1 MRINNYNEY
10 LRNKRVIIVGPAN
23 SLIGQKQG
31 EFIDSFDVII
41 RPNNGWDLP
50 AHLKVDYGTRTD
62 VAFFRFG
69 PNIPKLKIPTIMT
82 DQTTVDRCVKSRIK
96 WIVAYKG
103 YKGRINKFK
112 TMNRHRLRL
121 YEVPQQVDKE
131 ITIKAP
137 KIPMTGVATI
147 FETLRHPVKELYIT
161 GMTFMQTGYFV
172 GYSGGTE
179 ESNKHI
185 SPERISSISLH
196 DVEAQRKAV
205 RELFLRDK
213 RLKCDDLLAKIL
225 ELG

>member
-1 MRINNYNEY
+1 MDYNEY
-10 LRNKRVIIVGPAN
+10 LKNKRVIIVGPAN
-23 SLIGQKQG
+23 SLIGKNQG

-50 AHLKVDYGTRTD
+50 ENLFLDYGSRTD
-62 VAFFRFG
+62 VVFFRFG
-69 PNIPKLKIPTIMT
+69 PNIPKLKVPTIMT
-82 DQTTVDRCVKSRIK
+82 DQETVDRCVRLGIK
-96 WIVAYKG
+96 WVVGYKG

-112 TMNRHRLRL
+112 AMNRHRLRL
-121 YEVPQQVDKE
+121 YEVPRYVDDE
-131 ITIKAP
+131 ITMKAP
-137 KIPMTGVATI
+137 KIPMTGVAAI

-172 GYSGGTE
+172 GYSGRTE
-179 ESNKHI
+179 ESNKYV

-196 DVEAQRKAV
+196 DVEAQRRAV
-205 RELFLRDK
+205 RELFLQDK